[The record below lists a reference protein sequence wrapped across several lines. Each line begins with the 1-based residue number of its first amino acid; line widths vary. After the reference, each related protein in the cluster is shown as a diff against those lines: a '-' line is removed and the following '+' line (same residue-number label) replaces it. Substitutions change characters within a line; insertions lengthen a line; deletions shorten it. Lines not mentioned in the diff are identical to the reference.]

1 MHLCSVYITIAVTR
15 STSTDAMPLRLKVP
29 WYDQA
34 KVQETDAEFD
44 PLTQQSFVPE
54 DVFNGLISMNASSR

>member
-1 MHLCSVYITIAVTR
+1 
-15 STSTDAMPLRLKVP
+15 MPLRLKVP